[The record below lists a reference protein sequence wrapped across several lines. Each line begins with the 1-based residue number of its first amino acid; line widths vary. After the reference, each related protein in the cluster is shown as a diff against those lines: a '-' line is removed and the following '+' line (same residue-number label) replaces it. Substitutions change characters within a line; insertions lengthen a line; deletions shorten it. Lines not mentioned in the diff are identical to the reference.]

1 MVGLDFH
8 PSSLAQ
14 SGGRVL
20 DKVTG
25 KGIRPPSQPLTEI
38 LQRPTKT
45 MAFHQLSSLSL
56 NILALGWHN
65 YINISEFRTAKH
77 NPGLGS
83 VALSK
88 RDALG
93 QQPEENHN

>member
-1 MVGLDFH
+1 
-8 PSSLAQ
+8 
-14 SGGRVL
+14 
-20 DKVTG
+20 
-25 KGIRPPSQPLTEI
+25 
-38 LQRPTKT
+38 

-65 YINISEFRTAKH
+65 YISISEFENAKH

-88 RDALG
+88 REALG
-93 QQPEENHN
+93 QQPEENHSWPTTVDKKHMHIGLVGMDENFWKVYSLSPK